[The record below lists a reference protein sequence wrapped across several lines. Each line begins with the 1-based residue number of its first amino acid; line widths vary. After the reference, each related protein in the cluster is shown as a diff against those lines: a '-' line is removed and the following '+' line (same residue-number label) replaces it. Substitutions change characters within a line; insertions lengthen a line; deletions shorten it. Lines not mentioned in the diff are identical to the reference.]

1 MDRTS
6 MAEEK
11 FREIEILAIR
21 SRRPASLVRNAQNC
35 EKVTAPLWPKSWHRG
50 FLLAGPEAR

>member
-11 FREIEILAIR
+11 FREIEIFAIR
-21 SRRPASLVRNAQNC
+21 KQFETL
-35 EKVTAPLWPKSWHRG
+35 PLIPN
-50 FLLAGPEAR
+50 GP